1 MNVIFTLSRKYR
13 GKYVPL
19 IPCSCIAATF
29 SRAKPN
35 ANIMKHISAALSL
48 LCSLNSRAT
57 KNRTNKRR
65 KLINL
70 RFSQKINQS
79 IRLFTS
85 YNLGRNGSKVPSIY
99 ERLSKRE
106 KCYDNR
112 NKPIMVKKWCFVRI
126 IKMNWR
132 CLVCLNEMINML
144 YNVKNRELIN
154 TSDKME

>member
-1 MNVIFTLSRKYR
+1 MNGYFHVITQK
-13 GKYVPL
+13 GVPL

-48 LCSLNSRAT
+48 LFSLNSRAT

-70 RFSQKINQS
+70 YFSQKIYQS
-79 IRLFTS
+79 NRLYTS
-85 YNLGRNGSKVPSIY
+85 CNPGRNGLQVLSVY
-99 ERLSKRE
+99 ERMSKLE
-106 KCYDNR
+106 NYYDNR

-132 CLVCLNEMINML
+132 SLVSLDDMMINML
-144 YNVKNRELIN
+144 HNVKSRELIN

>member
-1 MNVIFTLSRKYR
+1 MLSRKYKDK
-13 GKYVPL
+13 GVPL

-35 ANIMKHISAALSL
+35 ANIMKHSSATLSL

-57 KNRTNKRR
+57 KNRTNKIR

-70 RFSQKINQS
+70 HFSQKINHS
-79 IRLFTS
+79 NRLSTS
-85 YNLGRNGSKVPSIY
+85 SNPGRNGLKVLSVYESMSKLEQY
-99 ERLSKRE
+99 
-106 KCYDNR
+106 YDNR
-112 NKPIMVKKWCFVRI
+112 NKPIMVKNWCFVRI

-132 CLVCLNEMINML
+132 SLVCLYEMMINTL

-154 TSDKME
+154 TSDKIE